1 MATETVTVGETNARA
16 VTTSR
21 PLATETVASSESLNR
36 QFIGSRPLSPET
48 VTISETQASL
58 KTLVRILATETVA
71 VGESLLRL
79 ISLNRPIATQT
90 TAISETQTRLY
101 SANRIIPTETTTIAE
116 NQSILKG
123 FSRTLATETTTISET
138 LARVFNGARL
148 IPTETVAVTAGTLAR
163 VYSAIRSLSD
173 TTVVSET
180 LARLATNIRA
190 LATETVVITSGTL
203 ARMLGASRQ
212 IAAETVAVSETIA
225 RLFTGQR
232 LIATQTTTISDSVAT
247 LYTPAPPAG
256 TFERQMPLENVA
268 ITESLNRVVT
278 NARALL
284 NPIALSFDGV
294 NDYLNCGND
303 ASLWSGTLTKFSFSL
318 WLYND
323 TSITTSALILDHNSN
338 NAQSFVVYN
347 STVGSAITFRIVKND
362 LTQINCTAS
371 GLSNIINRWVHL
383 VGTYDST
390 LGTQNVKFYIDS
402 VRTGN
407 QPNVNETL
415 TSSGILTLSGAITDH
430 KGYMR
435 DFKFW
440 NNQALSQTEVNN
452 VFSDNPVAPSPNYWL
467 KMDEGTGNPTDAIT
481 GTKTATLTNGT
492 TWLTNPDY
500 VAITESVSA
509 QKGTVRTIPTQTTAI
524 TESLVRAYGS
534 ARALP
539 AEVVNVV
546 DLSLSR
552 LYSATRAIPAET
564 VPITET
570 VSRAYSTVRAL
581 APENVSISDSVATLI
596 TTGANAFVRVLVE
609 TISIAESLA
618 RVFNGSRELV
628 ETITISDHLEIPAAP
643 VPTPSPLR
651 VGPPKVETVTP
662 KRQRRIA
669 KDLQP
674 YPEPRPPHAR
684 TSDKDEGQVPET
696 SMLNMMNGPVKNF
709 FGNIIGMFRKKRDP
723 DLEL

>member
-1 MATETVTVGETNARA
+1 
-16 VTTSR
+16 
-21 PLATETVASSESLNR
+21 
-36 QFIGSRPLSPET
+36 
-48 VTISETQASL
+48 
-58 KTLVRILATETVA
+58 
-71 VGESLLRL
+71 
-79 ISLNRPIATQT
+79 
-90 TAISETQTRLY
+90 
-101 SANRIIPTETTTIAE
+101 
-116 NQSILKG
+116 
-123 FSRTLATETTTISET
+123 
-138 LARVFNGARL
+138 
-148 IPTETVAVTAGTLAR
+148 
-163 VYSAIRSLSD
+163 
-173 TTVVSET
+173 
-180 LARLATNIRA
+180 
-190 LATETVVITSGTL
+190 
-203 ARMLGASRQ
+203 
-212 IAAETVAVSETIA
+212 
-225 RLFTGQR
+225 
-232 LIATQTTTISDSVAT
+232 
-247 LYTPAPPAG
+247 
-256 TFERQMPLENVA
+256 
-268 ITESLNRVVT
+268 
-278 NARALL
+278 
-284 NPIALSFDGV
+284 
-294 NDYLNCGND
+294 
-303 ASLWSGTLTKFSFSL
+303 
-318 WLYND
+318 
-323 TSITTSALILDHNSN
+323 
-338 NAQSFVVYN
+338 
-347 STVGSAITFRIVKND
+347 
-362 LTQINCTAS
+362 
-371 GLSNIINRWVHL
+371 
-383 VGTYDST
+383 
-390 LGTQNVKFYIDS
+390 
-402 VRTGN
+402 
-407 QPNVNETL
+407 
-415 TSSGILTLSGAITDH
+415 
-430 KGYMR
+430 MR